1 VLPPDGLLLCPVC
14 GDPLAAR
21 DRVVR
26 CATGHSFDIARQ
38 GYVNLLPGGAS
49 TGTADTAAMVA
60 ERASFLAAGNF
71 EPIATAVAGVTVERS
86 ADVPG
91 CVLDAGAGTGY
102 YLARVLD
109 ESPNRIGVALDISKH
124 AARRAARAHPCV
136 VAAVCDVWA
145 GLPVRDGTAAIVLNV
160 FAPRNAAEFARVLA
174 PGGCLIT
181 VTPEPSHLRELIDT
195 LGLVSVDADK
205 DRRLEGTLGEWFERV
220 ECRRIEARLTLTHE
234 EATALALMG
243 PSAWHVAPASLTEA
257 LATLPELV
265 ETSLAVGLMVWSA
278 RGSS

>member
-1 VLPPDGLLLCPVC
+1 VLPSDGLLLCPVC
-14 GDPLAAR
+14 RDPLAVR
-21 DRVVR
+21 DRAVR
-26 CATGHSFDIARQ
+26 CARGHSFDIARQ

-60 ERASFLAAGNF
+60 ERASFLAAGHF
-71 EPIATAVAGVTVERS
+71 EPIVSAVAQTMAQYVAG
-86 ADVPG
+86 VPG

-102 YLARVLD
+102 YLARALD
-109 ESPNRIGVALDISKH
+109 ETADRVGIALDISKH
-124 AARRAARAHPCV
+124 AARRAGRAHPRI

-145 GLPVRDGTAAIVLNV
+145 GLPVRDGTAAVVLNV

-174 PGGCLIT
+174 PGGCLVT
-181 VTPEPSHLRELIDT
+181 VTPEPGHLRELVDI

-220 ECRRIEARLTLTHE
+220 EYRRIEARLTLTLE
-234 EATALALMG
+234 EALSLVLMG
-243 PSAWHVAPASLTEA
+243 PSAWHVAPASLAEA
-257 LATLPELV
+257 LATLPEPV
-265 ETSLAVGLMVWSA
+265 ETTLAVGLMVWRV

>member
-1 VLPPDGLLLCPVC
+1 VLPPSSLLLCPVC
-14 GDPLAAR
+14 RDPLVVR

-49 TGTADTAAMVA
+49 AGTADTAAMVA
-60 ERASFLAAGNF
+60 ERASFLAAGHF
-71 EPIATAVAGVTVERS
+71 EPIVSAVAQAVAERA

-91 CVLDAGAGTGY
+91 CVLDAGAGTGQ
-102 YLARVLD
+102 YLARALD
-109 ESPNRIGVALDISKH
+109 ETPDKVGIALDISKH
-124 AARRAARAHPCV
+124 AARKAVRAHPRI

-145 GLPVRDGTAAIVLNV
+145 GLPVRDRAAAIVLNV

-174 PGGCLIT
+174 PGGCLVT
-181 VTPEPSHLRELIDT
+181 VTPEPSHLRELVDI

-220 ECRRIEARLTLTHE
+220 ERHRIEARLTLTHE
-234 EATALALMG
+234 EAMALALMG
-243 PSAWHVAPASLTEA
+243 PSAWHVAPASLAEA
-257 LATLPELV
+257 LAALPEPV
-265 ETSLAVGLMVWSA
+265 ETTLAVGLMVWSGA
-278 RGSS
+278 GSS